1 MTALR
6 QRMLEDLRI
15 RNYSP
20 RTIQTYLLH
29 VGNFARYF
37 GKSPDLLG
45 PEEIRRYQV
54 HLVEEKKL
62 SWSAF
67 NQIVC
72 ALRFLYRI
80 TLHDMAAIERIPYG
94 KGPKR
99 LPVVLSREEVAQ
111 FFEACGNLKHRA
123 AFGVLYCAGLRT
135 REARLLEIRDVD
147 SQRGLIHVREGK
159 GNKDRYSLLSAT
171 LLRTLRVYWRAY
183 RPQTLL
189 FPGRNPAEPIH
200 KSAWNSAAER
210 VARHAGIRK
219 QVTCHVL
226 RHSFATHL
234 LEAGVDIVTIQK
246 LLGHA
251 SLKTTSLYLHI
262 AKPAPRITDRPVD
275 LLDPSTLQAAAP

>member
-1 MTALR
+1 
-6 QRMLEDLRI
+6 MLEDLSI

-67 NQIVC
+67 NQTVC
-72 ALRFLYRI
+72 ALRFLYHT
-80 TLHDMAAIERIPYG
+80 TLRDKIDVDRIPYG
-94 KGPKR
+94 KAPKR
-99 LPVVLSREEVAQ
+99 LPVVLSRDEVAR
-111 FFEACGNLKHRA
+111 FFEACANLKHRA
-123 AFGVLYCAGLRT
+123 VFGVLYCSGLRT
-135 REARLLEIRDVD
+135 REARLLEIRDLD
-147 SQRGLIHVREGK
+147 ADRGLIHVRQGK

-171 LLRTLRVYWRAY
+171 LLRTLRCYWRAY
-183 RPQTLL
+183 RPERLL
-189 FPGRNPAEPIH
+189 FPGRNPDEPIG
-200 KSAWNSAAER
+200 KSAFNSAFAR
-210 VARHAGIRK
+210 VAQHAGIGKR
-219 QVTCHVL
+219 VTCHVF

-234 LEAGVDIVTIQK
+234 LEAGVDIVTIQR

-251 SLKTTSLYLHI
+251 SLKTTSLYLHV
-262 AKPAPRITDRPVD
+262 AKLAPQISDRPVD
-275 LLDPSTLQAAAP
+275 LMDPSTLQAVPR